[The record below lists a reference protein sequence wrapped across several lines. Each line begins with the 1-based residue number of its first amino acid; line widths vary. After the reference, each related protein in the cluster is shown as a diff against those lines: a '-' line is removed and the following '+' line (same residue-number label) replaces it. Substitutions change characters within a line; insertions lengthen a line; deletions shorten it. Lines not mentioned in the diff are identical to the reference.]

1 MEISTECFI
10 LEVYIRKLSLQY
22 NGIKSIL
29 RSILMNIYIEI
40 VEKYINFAKH
50 KKNNILVL

>member
-29 RSILMNIYIEI
+29 RSMLMNIYIEI
-40 VEKYINFAKH
+40 VEKYINFTKH
-50 KKNNILVL
+50 EKNDILVL